1 MDMHAETSSRDVVVI
16 GGSHGAVE
24 VLRTLLGELPHD
36 FPAAILVVIHSGP
49 SSPGYLASI
58 LDRYSTLPV
67 AYALEGESVQPGRVY
82 LAPADKHMEILA
94 PGQIH
99 LSDGPKVRHSRPAA
113 DRLFETAAE
122 VFGDRVV
129 SLILSGG
136 DSDGTDGANAVI
148 AAGGLSMV
156 QEPQD
161 ALVPSMPINVI
172 QRDHPRAVL
181 NKADMGSVLIKAV
194 SGLLL

>member
-1 MDMHAETSSRDVVVI
+1 MDMHAQTPIRDVVVI
-16 GGSHGAVE
+16 GGSHGALE
-24 VLRTLLGELPHD
+24 VLRTTLGELPHD
-36 FPAAILVVIHSGP
+36 FPAAILIVIHSGP

-67 AYALEGESVQPGRVY
+67 AYGQEGENIQSGRVY
-82 LAPADKHMEILA
+82 LAPADKHMEIVA
-94 PGQIH
+94 PGSIH
-99 LSDGPKVRHSRPAA
+99 LSDGPKVRYSRPAA

-148 AAGGLSMV
+148 EAGGLSMV
-156 QEPQD
+156 QQPED

-172 QRDHPRAVL
+172 QKDHPGAVIS
-181 NKADMGSVLIKAV
+181 KDDMASALIKAV
-194 SGLLL
+194 SGLIL